1 MHSIYIYIY
10 IYNEFKLI
18 YPYYKKLN
26 LVNKLAQKKVTGFKR
41 VGEGINRVRFKSSC
55 TYVHIRFVF
64 VYVTMYV

>member
-1 MHSIYIYIY
+1 MHSIYIIIYIY

-55 TYVHIRFVF
+55 TYVHI
-64 VYVTMYV
+64 